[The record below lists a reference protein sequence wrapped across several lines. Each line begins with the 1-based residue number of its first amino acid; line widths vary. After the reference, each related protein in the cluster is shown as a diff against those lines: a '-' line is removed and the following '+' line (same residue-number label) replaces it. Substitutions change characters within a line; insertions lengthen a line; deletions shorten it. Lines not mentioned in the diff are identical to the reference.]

1 MNMFAFE
8 PESEFFGHIV
18 THVSEEQPGRLP
30 RVIHTAHCNTCGE
43 IVLHG
48 DTHDEIERA
57 FKDALY
63 AHHLQVLADRL
74 KRIEQTARRPEGS
87 ELLGGG

>member
-1 MNMFAFE
+1 MSMFAFE

-30 RVIHTAHCNTCGE
+30 RVVHTAHCNECGE
-43 IVLHG
+43 VPVHG

-57 FKDALY
+57 FKDPLY
-63 AHHLQVLADRL
+63 AHHIQVLAKLL
-74 KRIEQTARRPEGS
+74 KSTQQATRHPEGS
-87 ELLGGG
+87 ELLGG